1 MEEINFTA
9 HDDYGMKAGGILAS
23 MQKFQTYFGLQL
35 AYNLFGASKSLS
47 RSLQAK
53 DLSIQEAVSAV
64 NLAKGFYKRQRT
76 EQTFNICYNKT
87 VHNAESLQIGSPV
100 LPQYKRL
107 PKQLDQG
114 TKPHEFEA
122 PRDYFRQQYFEA
134 CDLLL
139 GELDDRFDQKSVLSS
154 VMALE
159 NTLLNSANGVNYEEL
174 AILEESCYKDDF
186 DFTKLKCH
194 LALLADTVKLAIPY
208 IKKVTSIRTICDAMN
223 SQSVY
228 KSMLPE
234 VYKLLRLYLTIPIT
248 TATSERTFSAVRHVL
263 TYKRATMTQK
273 RLNNC
278 LLTYVHKD
286 LTDTLDMT
294 EIAKEFIVNEER
306 RKYFGSF
313 TSC

>member
-1 MEEINFTA
+1 
-9 HDDYGMKAGGILAS
+9 
-23 MQKFQTYFGLQL
+23 
-35 AYNLFGASKSLS
+35 
-47 RSLQAK
+47 
-53 DLSIQEAVSAV
+53 
-64 NLAKGFYKRQRT
+64 
-76 EQTFNICYNKT
+76 
-87 VHNAESLQIGSPV
+87 
-100 LPQYKRL
+100 
-107 PKQLDQG
+107 
-114 TKPHEFEA
+114 
-122 PRDYFRQQYFEA
+122 
-134 CDLLL
+134 
-139 GELDDRFDQKSVLSS
+139 
-154 VMALE
+154 MALE
-159 NTLLNSANGVNYEEL
+159 STLLNSANGLNYEEEL
-174 AILEESCYKDDF
+174 AILEESCYKEDF

-194 LALLADTVKLAIPY
+194 LALLADTVKLAIPS

-234 VYKLLRLYLTIPIT
+234 VHKILRLYLTIPIT

-286 LTDTLDMT
+286 LTDSLDMT
-294 EIAKEFIVNEER
+294 EITKEFIVNEER